1 MGGVR
6 DAFLTLLRA
15 GLWGR
20 DPMEEGFRRPGNEEW
35 EQVLKMSGRQTV
47 AGIVFDGICRLPDD
61 LQPSPDLFARW
72 VVAVTRI
79 EGGNERMNVAL
90 KDLVK
95 VFVDNG
101 LSPVLQKGQGVAEL
115 YPAPRHRECGDIDF
129 YFPESL
135 SLRQAQRPEN
145 AAHQPEKTT
154 NQPVAEPVEAPDKTA
169 TQPVAEPVEA
179 PDKTANQPVAEP
191 VEAPDNDRLLSLSK
205 HRTMNDKA
213 IDLVKSHGIKVETM
227 PDGSQS
233 YEWKGIEIEQH
244 PTIVDLCSPA
254 ARKWIPE
261 LDGEPGYVP
270 SDLADGLLV
279 PSPELNALLLN
290 THILKHAL
298 GKGIGLR
305 QMCDLAMLYHRIC
318 ADGRRQECGE
328 RIFRLYRRAGI
339 LKWSRLLHS
348 FLVGVIGLKEEEL
361 PYSEKVVSY
370 WPLFRIVEDGG
381 NFGQH
386 RGKGSGCS
394 GTSTSS
400 VTGKIS
406 DRNGSGVSLEPR
418 ERNGSEGSG
427 HFGTSTGSVT
437 GRLSDRKRKFET
449 AGMFL
454 RRAGFSMR
462 FAPKEA
468 FWTFWE
474 LVKGQFRK

>member
-145 AAHQPEKTT
+145 AAHQAKKTAT
-154 NQPVAEPVEAPDKTA
+154 QPVAEPVEAPDKTA

-179 PDKTANQPVAEP
+179 PDN
-191 VEAPDNDRLLSLSK
+191 NRLLSLSK

-386 RGKGSGCS
+386 RGKGSG
-394 GTSTSS
+394 
-400 VTGKIS
+400 
-406 DRNGSGVSLEPR
+406 
-418 ERNGSEGSG
+418 

-437 GRLSDRKRKFET
+437 GRLCDRKRKLET

>member
-20 DPMEEGFRRPGNEEW
+20 DPMEEGFRLPGDEEW
-35 EQVLKMSGRQTV
+35 EQVFKMSGRQTV

-61 LQPSPDLFARW
+61 LQPSPGLFARW

-79 EGGNERMNVAL
+79 ESGNERMNVAL

-95 VFVDNG
+95 VFVDNR
-101 LSPVLQKGQGVAEL
+101 LSPVLQKGQGVAEF
-115 YPAPRHRECGDIDF
+115 YPAPMHRECGDIDF

-145 AAHQPEKTT
+145 AAQRPENAAHK
-154 NQPVAEPVEAPDKTA
+154 PE
-169 TQPVAEPVEA
+169 
-179 PDKTANQPVAEP
+179 KTANQPVAEP

-254 ARKWIPE
+254 ARKWIPD

-270 SDLADGLLV
+270 SDLADGLLE

-386 RGKGSGCS
+386 RGKDSGHF

-406 DRNGSGVSLEPR
+406 DGNGSGVSVEPR

-427 HFGTSTGSVT
+427 HFDK
-437 GRLSDRKRKFET
+437 LSDRKRKLAT

-468 FWTFWE
+468 FWTFTE